1 MPTALR
7 RFSWITLGFTVVVIL
22 MGAVVRATGSG
33 AGCGRSWPTCQ
44 GRVVPALEGATAV
57 EFAHRAVS
65 GVALVLVAVL
75 VVAVFR
81 ATERGH
87 PARGG
92 AAASMVAMIG
102 EALIGA
108 AIVLFEWVADDAS
121 VARAVSVPLHL
132 LNTFVLL
139 AALALT
145 AYWLGGGAPAS
156 PSRHPR
162 TWRWVVAGGVAVLF
176 IAGTGA
182 ITALADTLFP
192 KEGAASAAVE
202 HFLTDLR
209 IVHPILAVAVVVVA
223 WWVVARRHI
232 DSTPVGLMA
241 VVVGLQLLSG
251 VLMITLGV
259 PLWMQVVHLALA
271 DLLWITY
278 VLVTV
283 RLLAPTTAAISPAAT
298 AVPPRR

>member
-1 MPTALR
+1 MRNGLT
-7 RFSWITLGFTVVVIL
+7 RFAWGTLGFNVVVIL

-33 AGCGRSWPTCQ
+33 AGCGRSWPTCRGQ
-44 GRVVPALEGATAV
+44 VVPVLEGATAV

-75 VVAVFR
+75 MVSVVR
-81 ATERGH
+81 TQPPGH

-92 AAASMVAMIG
+92 AVASLVAIIG

-108 AIVLFEWVADDAS
+108 AIVLFEWVAEDAS

-139 AALALT
+139 AALTLT
-145 AYWLGGGAPAS
+145 AYWLGGGAVAR
-156 PSRHPR
+156 PSRHRR
-162 TWRWVVAGGVAVLF
+162 TWHWVLAGGAAVLL

-182 ITALADTLFP
+182 VTALADTLFP
-192 KEGAASAAVE
+192 KGGSTSVAAE

-209 IVHPILAVAVVVVA
+209 IVHPILAVTVAAVA
-223 WWVVARRHI
+223 WVAVARRGI
-232 DSTPVGLMA
+232 ESRPVRLMA
-241 VVVGLQLLSG
+241 IVVALQLLSG
-251 VLMITLGV
+251 VLMIGLGV
-259 PLWMQVVHLALA
+259 PLWMQIVHLALA

-278 VLVTV
+278 VLTTV
-283 RLLAPTTAAISPAAT
+283 RLLAPEESNLIPAPT
-298 AVPPRR
+298 AVPPRN

>member
-7 RFSWITLGFTVVVIL
+7 RFAWITLGFNIVVIL
-22 MGAVVRATGSG
+22 MGAAVRATGSG

-44 GRVVPALEGATAV
+44 GQVVPALEGATAV

-65 GVALVLVAVL
+65 GVALVLVAAL

-92 AAASMVAMIG
+92 VAASMVAIIG

-192 KEGAASAAVE
+192 KERAASAVVE
-202 HFLTDLR
+202 NFLTDLR

-223 WWVVARRHI
+223 WSVVARRHL
-232 DSTPVGLMA
+232 DSTPVRLMA

-259 PLWMQVVHLALA
+259 PLWTQVVHLALA

-278 VLVTV
+278 VLVSV
-283 RLLAPTTAAISPAAT
+283 RLLASATSALSPAVPA
-298 AVPPRR
+298 APPRR

>member
-1 MPTALR
+1 M
-7 RFSWITLGFTVVVIL
+7 GFNVVVIL

-44 GRVVPALEGATAV
+44 GQLIPALEGATAV
-57 EFAHRAVS
+57 EFAHRAIS
-65 GVALVLVAVL
+65 GVALVLVAAL
-75 VVAVFR
+75 VVGVFR
-81 ATERGH
+81 AADQGH

-92 AAASMVAMIG
+92 AVTSMLAIIG

-145 AYWLGGGAPAS
+145 AFWLGGGPPAS

-162 TWRWVVAGGVAVLF
+162 TWRWIVVGAVGVLF

-192 KEGAASAAVE
+192 KEGAASAVVE

-209 IVHPILAVAVVVVA
+209 IVHPILAVVVVVA
-223 WWVVARRHI
+223 AWVVVARRHI
-232 DSTPVGLMA
+232 DSTPVRLMA

-251 VLMITLGV
+251 VLMISLGV

-283 RLLAPTTAAISPAAT
+283 RLLASAPDLSPAASG
-298 AVPPRR
+298 APPRT